1 MSAWYLTSEEQRVL
15 NLLVEAWEA
24 FQELPEQH
32 PEHALEFMHAIRAAQ
47 RLVITRSVARAT
59 GAQDVETGR
68 GPIT

>member
-1 MSAWYLTSEEQRVL
+1 MSAWYLTSGEQHVL
-15 NLLVEAWEA
+15 NLLIEAWEA

-32 PEHALEFMHAIRAAQ
+32 PEHAHEFMHAIRAAQ

-59 GAQDVETGR
+59 GVQDIEKGR